1 MRRDKNENLRQ
12 IDFTNLDQSSWSLKS
27 KFILSILKTQYN
39 LEKGF
44 QATIIPISGVQWS
57 LRCDYIEILLE
68 SIRNCEAGLYR

>member
-12 IDFTNLDQSSWSLKS
+12 IDFINLDQSSWSLKS

-57 LRCDYIEILLE
+57 LRCDYIETLLE

>member
-12 IDFTNLDQSSWSLKS
+12 IDFINLDQSSRSLKS

-57 LRCDYIEILLE
+57 LRCGYIETLLE